1 MAPTR
6 RTRKNKPQKNINRT
20 SRRSVNSKPGSRTAR
35 GSTRSTLSVNDIR
48 NRFKDM
54 DTSVRT
60 FLHKNNLNNPKELG
74 KHVSRQW
81 TKLFN
86 KHLSGKAAS
95 SLTNHY
101 MNMYGKKASKSR
113 TRKVSGGSMG
123 APLDYVMR
131 PGLPAVAT
139 YATFPTEVGADPKSV
154 QDLDVYYNSG
164 MGRSCGYENTTAHVP
179 PTMGSNKVGGR
190 RTRRTRGGDFMAA
203 LSARQFIA
211 TNPSTALQQ
220 MGESWQGRAP
230 SPYDSRDPS
239 VSAFSLVSDGK
250 LPINP
255 SGISLIDKDI
265 TKLANPSPYPAV
277 K

>member
-164 MGRSCGYENTTAHVP
+164 MGRSCGYENTTAQVP

-190 RTRRTRGGDFMAA
+190 RRTRGGDFMAA
-203 LSARQFIA
+203 MSARPFIA
-211 TNPSTALQQ
+211 ANPSTGLQQ
-220 MGESWQGRAP
+220 LGESWHGQAP
-230 SPYDSRDPS
+230 SPYDMKDPS
-239 VSAFSLVSDGK
+239 VSAFKLVSDGK
-250 LPINP
+250 LPIDP
-255 SGISLIDKDI
+255 AGISLIDKDI